1 MVFVKE
7 AGLLARFREGETAAL
22 EKVYWAY
29 VDAIT
34 RVVRA
39 VLSSHAPRSLEQIE
53 GSAAELGDL
62 VQEVFARAF
71 APRTR
76 ASFDGARPYGH
87 YLAQIARNVVVDH
100 WRATR
105 RQVPVDLDPLLD
117 AMSLEADDAGKRT
130 ERWADAQTVAVV
142 ERYLATLA
150 PELRQV
156 HDALYVRGLS
166 QREAAASLGL
176 GRQAVRGLEA
186 KLRAGLRHHLQQSG
200 EIEPDGTAPDSSKK
214 SATQSAGDF
223 E

>member
-7 AGLLARFREGETAAL
+7 PGLLARFREGETAAL
-22 EKVYWAY
+22 EQVYWAY
-29 VDAIT
+29 VDAVT

-39 VLSSHAPRSLEQIE
+39 VMNSHAPRSLDQLA
-53 GSAAELGDL
+53 GAATEIGDL
-62 VQEVFARAF
+62 VQEVFVRAF

-100 WRATR
+100 WRTTR
-105 RQVPVDLDPLLD
+105 RQVPLDLDPLLD

-130 ERWADAQTVAVV
+130 ERWADPETVAVV
-142 ERYLATLA
+142 ERYLAALP

-166 QREAAASLGL
+166 QREAASALGL

-186 KLRAGLRHHLQQSG
+186 RLRAGLRRHLQQSG
-200 EIEPDGTAPDSSKK
+200 QIDPDGAAALGSLPARGNGS
-214 SATQSAGDF
+214 
-223 E
+223 

>member
-7 AGLLARFREGETAAL
+7 PGLLARFREGETAAL
-22 EKVYWAY
+22 ERVYWAY
-29 VDAIT
+29 VDAVT
-34 RVVRA
+34 RVVQA
-39 VLSSHAPRSLEQIE
+39 VVSNHAPRSLERLQ
-53 GSAAELGDL
+53 GAAAEIGDL
-62 VQEVFARAF
+62 VQEVFVRAF

-76 ASFDGARPYGH
+76 ASFDGTRPYGH

-105 RQVPVDLDPLLD
+105 RQVPLDLDSLME

-130 ERWADAQTVAVV
+130 ERWADPDTVAVV
-142 ERYLATLA
+142 ERYLATLP

-166 QREAAASLGL
+166 QREAASALGL

-186 KLRAGLRHHLQQSG
+186 RLRAGLRRHLQQSG
-200 EIEPDGTAPDSSKK
+200 QIDPDGAAVGSLP
-214 SATQSAGDF
+214 ARGNGP
-223 E
+223 